1 MIPKIFKISGYLIDP
16 TGRLEPHH
24 IKAKMLYGCGFP
36 LVGQHIM
43 AKEMYQQNGDQA
55 HRDKLM
61 ESVGKLM
68 VEVYD
73 MLSSMVMDS
82 DFAEERK
89 EIQRQIKK
97 LAEM

>member
-1 MIPKIFKISGYLIDP
+1 MNPYMPYDQ
-16 TGRLEPHH
+16 
-24 IKAKMLYGCGFP
+24 Y
-36 LVGQHIM
+36 IM

-82 DFAEERK
+82 DFA
-89 EIQRQIKK
+89 
-97 LAEM
+97 